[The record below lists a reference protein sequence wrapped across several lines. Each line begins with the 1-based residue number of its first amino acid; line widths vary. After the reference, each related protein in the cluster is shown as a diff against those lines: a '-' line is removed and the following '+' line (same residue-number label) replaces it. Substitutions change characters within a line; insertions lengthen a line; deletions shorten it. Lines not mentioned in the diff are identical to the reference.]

1 MESDNKSNHLNDNN
15 LIIVRR
21 DTGYFLFL
29 WYCVLLTKEAATH
42 MRDTLEMIYTSL
54 AEQRGQLLKA
64 QPALKRAAELT
75 VRCEEKLNA
84 LLDGKA
90 KEQFQKFLDAEDDR
104 FDAAVMEHFILG
116 FRLGM
121 RLAVEGLDW
130 REGE

>member
-1 MESDNKSNHLNDNN
+1 
-15 LIIVRR
+15 
-21 DTGYFLFL
+21 
-29 WYCVLLTKEAATH
+29 
-42 MRDTLEMIYTSL
+42 MRNTIEMIYNSL
-54 AEQRGQLLKA
+54 AEQREQLLKT
-64 QPALKRAAELT
+64 QPALSRAAELT
-75 VRCEEKLNA
+75 VRCEEKLNV

-90 KEQFQKFLDAEDDR
+90 KEQFQRYLDAEDER

>member
-1 MESDNKSNHLNDNN
+1 MRSDNKANRLNDNN

-21 DTGYFLFL
+21 DPGYFLFL

-42 MRDTLEMIYTSL
+42 MRDTLEMIYNSL
-54 AEQRGQLLKA
+54 AEQRERLLKA
-64 QPALKRAAELT
+64 KPALSRTTELT

-90 KEQFQKFLDAEDDR
+90 KEQFQKFLDAEDER

-121 RLAVEGLDW
+121 RLAVEGLEW
-130 REGE
+130 REEE